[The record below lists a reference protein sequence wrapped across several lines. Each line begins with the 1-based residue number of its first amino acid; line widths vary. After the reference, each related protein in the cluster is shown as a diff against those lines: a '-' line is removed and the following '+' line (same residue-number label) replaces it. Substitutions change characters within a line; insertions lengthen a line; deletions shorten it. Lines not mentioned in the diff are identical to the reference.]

1 MCRCKNCQLQAT
13 NAWGGLPEPQ
23 VTPFG
28 LVPRKDSSIVF
39 NELDYKTKERP
50 DFVEDKLIAEGYV
63 RLTLEQAQELSSGTE
78 LMFYTGNSEKSI
90 CMSNAMIAYW
100 DIKYLQ
106 GGFTGPVVGSKVSD
120 FWIRKSTL
128 MEKMQMYQALHNMTV
143 TNVQSLLQ
151 KNLEFDTRYTIGVDP
166 ITSDKG
172 SPNKMKMFCNALR
185 KMI

>member
-50 DFVEDKLIAEGYV
+50 DF
-63 RLTLEQAQELSSGTE
+63 
-78 LMFYTGNSEKSI
+78 EKSI
-90 CMSNAMIAYW
+90 CMANAMIAYW

-151 KNLEFDTRYTIGVDP
+151 KNLEFDTRYTLGVDP
-166 ITSDKG
+166 ITSGVRLFD
-172 SPNKMKMFCNALR
+172 
-185 KMI
+185 